1 MIAMS
6 KRDFDQVSRD
16 PETEI
21 SLITVTF
28 SLEDVLLNKAA
39 GDDFNL
45 LTDPQMQVLMDEICE
60 FYQLEMYQIQTKNG
74 EIQVRIMAEERHMNV
89 FQDAVRHA
97 EA

>member
-28 SLEDVLLNKAA
+28 SLADVLLNKAA
-39 GDDFNL
+39 GDDFDL
-45 LTDPQMQVLMDEICE
+45 LTWDRATNLMDEICE
-60 FYQLEMYQIQTKNG
+60 KYQLDMYNICGFNDKPT
-74 EIQVRIMAEERHMNV
+74 VRIMAEEQYMNA
-89 FQDAVRHA
+89 FQDAVRHF
-97 EA
+97 EV